1 MKMTDKN
8 SAVTDEE
15 VSYKVV
21 CVIFVKTAVTDETNE
36 TAVTRPHV
44 VKTMVYNTEA
54 EARSIYEEATAHA
67 DPFMFGLR
75 EIREG
80 VRRFI
85 CDDGIS
91 PEDLKVG
98 YYLESNSGEVLEI
111 VCDRPVALF
120 LVSLHR

>member
-1 MKMTDKN
+1 M
-8 SAVTDEE
+8 TDEE

-21 CVIFVKTAVTDETNE
+21 CVIFVKTAVTDETDE
-36 TAVTRPHV
+36 TRTHV

-75 EIREG
+75 EIQEG

-111 VCDRPVALF
+111 VCDRPVAPF